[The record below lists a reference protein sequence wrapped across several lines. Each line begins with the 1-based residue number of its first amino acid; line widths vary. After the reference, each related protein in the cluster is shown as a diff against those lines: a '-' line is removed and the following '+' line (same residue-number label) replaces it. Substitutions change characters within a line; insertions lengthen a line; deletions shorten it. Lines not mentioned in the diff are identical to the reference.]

1 MKHLVLLVLICSMT
15 GLPVNAIDSPTTV
28 RLFVS
33 SDEDKTLMQA
43 YLKKRDTP
51 DQLDANR
58 VRSMIGTFGRINGY
72 PPMRLAVDCQIH
84 SWGPLLFKTGSKR
97 ELRKLDGF
105 KLVED
110 VSYRNSTWEILVVSI
125 TLRDGFYVAG
135 MTIIRNRYMK
145 PYLKQELN
153 PYLKERM
160 ETISEYYKSSVHTGG
175 DMQKMCS
182 RMIVLAEEIIRD

>member
-43 YLKKRDTP
+43 YLK
-51 DQLDANR
+51 
-58 VRSMIGTFGRINGY
+58 
-72 PPMRLAVDCQIH
+72 
-84 SWGPLLFKTGSKR
+84 R

-110 VSYRNSTWEILVVSI
+110 VSYRNSTWEIAVVSI
-125 TLRDGFYVAG
+125 TLRDSFYVAG

-145 PYLKQELN
+145 PYLKQELD